1 MENELSPFI
10 KVILIDD
17 QPETLIGVNGFPEVI
32 NDSDN
37 GDERFV
43 DIEKYFQVKW
53 LQNMNDIKEY
63 RNLCHEAE
71 DLYGT
76 SFIGEKGWVPEIVCF
91 DYALSPGKNE
101 NTGIPEHIK
110 QSNPNLLLIEHS
122 QKYKRLA
129 RSYSDKEKNEIK
141 APKIRE
147 AIEHLQ
153 LSNPDFKDL
162 NNTEKLKQ
170 AEEFLK
176 ENRQLPFYEPIVRS
190 VNGKDNMGCFGGG
203 LIVSQFR
210 KHPCVGIPTTSK
222 EAASIEGNEA
232 EFFEWLIE
240 DDLNNT
246 FFHGVKTQRWTML
259 LPKAVENLRFKIKS
273 LVSGNKITL
282 ALGHLMQLAN
292 GKIPEKDNEQIF
304 TFYSDFG
311 KHSLPLKGLF
321 IDVAIEN
328 RNVEIKNFCSELLN
342 QLIENTKAG
351 MNVSILRNAYDFADS
366 LITEYKN
373 EEKFFDRINYS
384 FLKQRLEMGL
394 ISTEQKKTFNNLL
407 TKYFMTGVED
417 KYKDFF
423 DIRSKDFGKDDA
435 ITKRYTVLFT
445 MLNIYKIFQDFKL
458 ENAEKNEFKKQ
469 AYLFNEPEEYD
480 YLLGIF
486 PRAETP
492 AILHIHHAYN
502 KQTLDKAL
510 KDKVGFILSDV
521 LKAKNENRAIKEE
534 EKTLLQSYALGIELS
549 KPYPIWIQ

>member
-1 MENELSPFI
+1 MENELTPFI
-10 KVILIDD
+10 RVILIDD
-17 QPETLIGVNGFPEVI
+17 QPKTLIGVNDFPEVT

-43 DIEKYFQVKW
+43 DIEKYFKVKW

-63 RNLCHEAE
+63 RNLCHEVE
-71 DLYGT
+71 DIYGT
-76 SFIGEKGWVPEIVCF
+76 TFIGDKGWVPEIVCF

-101 NTGIPEHIK
+101 NTGMPEHIK
-110 QSNPNLLLIEHS
+110 QSNPNLLLIEYS
-122 QKYKRLA
+122 EKFKRLA

-141 APKIRE
+141 APKIRK
-147 AIEHLQ
+147 AIEHL
-153 LSNPDFKDL
+153 LLNNPDFNDL

-176 ENRQLPFYEPIVRS
+176 ENRLLPFYEPIVRS
-190 VNGKDNMGCFGGG
+190 LNGKDNMGCFGGG

-222 EAASIEGNEA
+222 ESASIEGSEA

-246 FFHGVKTQRWTML
+246 FFHGVKTQKWTML
-259 LPKAVENLRFKIKS
+259 LPKAVENLRIKIKS

-282 ALGHLMQLAN
+282 AFGQLMQLAN
-292 GKIPEKDNEQIF
+292 GKISENDNEQIF

-342 QLIENTKAG
+342 QLIKNTKAG
-351 MNVSILRNAYDFADS
+351 MSVSILRNAYDFADT
-366 LITEYKN
+366 LINEYKN

-384 FLKQRLEMGL
+384 FLKQRLELGL
-394 ISTEQKKTFNNLL
+394 ISAKQEKEFDKLL
-407 TKYFMTGVED
+407 KKYFMTGLED
-417 KYKDFF
+417 RYKDCF
-423 DIRSKDFGKDDA
+423 DIRSKDFGKDDS

-458 ENAEKNEFKKQ
+458 ENAEKNEFKNQ
-469 AYLFNEPEEYD
+469 TYLFNEPEEYD

-492 AILHIHHAYN
+492 PVLHIHNSKN
-502 KQTLDKAL
+502 KGTFDKAL
-510 KDKVGFILSDV
+510 KDRVQFILSDV
-521 LKAKNENRAIKEE
+521 LKAKNENGVIKEE
-534 EKTLLQSYALGIELS
+534 EKILLQSYALGIGLI